1 MIDIVPYQPAWRYAF
16 VEEAQRLRCKFG
28 TRALRIDHVGSTAV
42 PGLAA
47 KPIIDIQVSLASL
60 EPRAALLVEMATLG
74 YLHVNLGAFDRVY
87 PYFTRPGICP
97 STHHVHL
104 CVAGSLEERQHLA
117 FRDYL
122 RLHPDVAADY
132 AQLKSALAA
141 IHDGE
146 TLEDQERYS
155 LAKSNFVASALAE
168 ALRLGLPSQSQSD
181 G

>member
-1 MIDIVPYQPAWRYAF
+1 MIDIVPYQPAWRDAF
-16 VEEAQRLRCKFG
+16 VEEAKRLRGQFG
-28 TRALRIDHVGSTAV
+28 NRALRIDHVGSTSV

-47 KPIIDIQVSLASL
+47 KPVIDVQVSFASL
-60 EPRAALLVEMATLG
+60 EPRAALLAEMAALG
-74 YLHVNLGAFDRVY
+74 YLHVNLGAFDMVY
-87 PYFTRPGICP
+87 PYFTRPAIWP

-104 CVAGSLEERQHLA
+104 CVAGSLVERNHLA

-141 IHDGE
+141 AHDGE
-146 TLEDQERYS
+146 TLDDQERYS
-155 LAKSNFVASALAE
+155 LAKSEFVTKTLAE
-168 ALRLGLPSQSQSD
+168 ALRFGLPTPSQSD